1 MTLKAVEGMTRENRH
16 SSYLAKEF
24 PMVKK
29 IEKFR
34 TADIVR
40 LRAFIHILKLS
51 FEDLLDDYQSMYD
64 PKYLKTTTK

>member
-1 MTLKAVEGMTRENRH
+1 
-16 SSYLAKEF
+16 
-24 PMVKK
+24 MVKK